1 MKYVQIVEHSKVNV
15 KLTDT
20 QLKKIKTAVKD
31 KTRATL
37 RMSSKMLDGNDLPH
51 ELLLTTIQI
60 TKLRN
65 AFSNNISTDS
75 KLSQDQIF
83 NII

>member
-1 MKYVQIVEHSKVNV
+1 MKYVQMVEHSKVNV

>member
-1 MKYVQIVEHSKVNV
+1 MKYVQMVEYSKVNV
-15 KLTDT
+15 KLTDM

-65 AFSNNISTDS
+65 AFSNNISSDL

>member
-1 MKYVQIVEHSKVNV
+1 MFEYSKLNV

-31 KTRATL
+31 KTGATL

-51 ELLLTTIQI
+51 E
-60 TKLRN
+60 
-65 AFSNNISTDS
+65 
-75 KLSQDQIF
+75 
-83 NII
+83 